1 MVMVLQTTIIA
12 LLITSLFSAIGA
24 FSLFITEKDFE
35 KITPFL
41 ISLAAGTIFGGVF
54 IHLIFRLANKV
65 GYGRITGLLIIVGMI
80 GSFFLERAVH
90 WHCHH
95 TGRHEEPLP
104 YVLAAGDAVHNALDG
119 LLITTSFLAS
129 SSAGIAATIAVIA
142 HKIPKELGDFG
153 VMVDGGFSRLK
164 ALAFNIGIS
173 SFMFVGAAAVFG
185 ISQLT
190 GAAVGVL
197 LPIVIG
203 NFVFIAGSDLLPEFK
218 TEDRWDMHIVMFSI
232 GVGIMYSIPY
242 IKSAVV

>member
-1 MVMVLQTTIIA
+1 MDIQTVLAA
-12 LLITSLFSAIGA
+12 LILTSLFSAIGA
-24 FSLFITEKDFE
+24 FFLFMTEKDFE

-54 IHLIFRLANKV
+54 IHLVFRMANKI
-65 GYGRITGLLIIVGMI
+65 GYSRFTGLLIIAGMI

-104 YVLAAGDAVHNALDG
+104 YVLAAGDAVHNILDG
-119 LLITTSFLAS
+119 VLIATSFLAS
-129 SSAGIAATIAVIA
+129 GSAGIAATIAVIA

-164 ALAFNIGIS
+164 ALGFNFGIS
-173 SFMFVGAAAVFG
+173 LFMFAGAAAVIALSNVSDAT
-185 ISQLT
+185 ISI
-190 GAAVGVL
+190 L
-197 LPIVIG
+197 LPLVIG

-218 TEDRWDMHIVMFSI
+218 TEENWALHILVFSV
-232 GVGIMYSIPY
+232 GVGIMYLIPY
-242 IKSAVV
+242 IKAMI